1 MSHVLSYGVFNGGDE
16 RLEQA
21 LVALGFPDGQDLI
34 HRFEPMGVSWVRFT
48 DSARA
53 VLHSWPEQDR
63 VSVDVWADEPVDLAA
78 RLQPVGWT
86 VVEEG
91 HHGRR

>member
-63 VSVDVWADEPVDLAA
+63 ANEPVDLAA

-86 VVEEG
+86 VGEEG